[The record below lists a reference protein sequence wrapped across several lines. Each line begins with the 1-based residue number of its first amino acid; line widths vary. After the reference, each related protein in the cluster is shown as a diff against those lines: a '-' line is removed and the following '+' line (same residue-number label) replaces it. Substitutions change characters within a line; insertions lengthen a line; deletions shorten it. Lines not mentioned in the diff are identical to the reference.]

1 MRFETITFETKDRV
15 GTLTMNRPDEANAL
29 NAQMAREL
37 FEIAVLCAR
46 DKNLGALI
54 VTADGKMFN
63 AGGDLKEF
71 DNPPGGRQDEHLS
84 RVASDLHNA
93 IIRFQYMDCLL
104 YTSPSP
110 RD

>member
-29 NAQMAREL
+29 NAQMAKEL
-37 FEIAVLCAR
+37 FEISVLCSR

-54 VTADGKMFN
+54 VTANGKMFN

-71 DNPPGGRQDEHLS
+71 DNPQEADRMNILVVWLPIFIMQ
-84 RVASDLHNA
+84 
-93 IIRFQYMDCLL
+93 L
-104 YTSPSP
+104 YVFNIWMP
-110 RD
+110 R